1 MKKYFI
7 LSLLFL
13 LSISLFSQEYKICL
27 GTFNNITKA
36 ENHVKLLE
44 QKGIPAT
51 LQEYNNEFKVLSLET
66 LHSKEAAIFQKELLL
81 NHPIIKQLNINEI
94 SFVTSEEKT
103 SSTKLNNSS
112 SEELEILQ
120 KELQSVKNKL
130 QKTQNELQSTKTEL
144 SKLRTQVQN
153 SQKKKVTSPA
163 KPVQKIEETLPK
175 ERIITIRDSD
185 SGVPIPSADV
195 NIDDT
200 WNLKSNMVGQVL
212 LPDEIQEGEFTI
224 SVKKGNEYVQTEDV
238 FVVTKG
244 EITSTPQISIPK
256 AVDFKRIKIIL
267 DWGEFPWDLDA
278 HVVDGENH
286 VFFSVKKEGNLELD
300 RDDVNS
306 YGPETITIVEPAE
319 NKKYSYYV
327 HDCSNTGINSSKRL
341 SNSQAQVRVY
351 FDNEYKTSFKIKP
364 NKEGFTWH
372 VFDIVKG
379 DQIVPK
385 EKIST
390 KNPKDY

>member
-1 MKKYFI
+1 MN
-7 LSLLFL
+7 
-13 LSISLFSQEYKICL
+13 ED
-27 GTFNNITKA
+27 
-36 ENHVKLLE
+36 
-44 QKGIPAT
+44 GIDCFCCR
-51 LQEYNNEFKVLSLET
+51 L
-66 LHSKEAAIFQKELLL
+66 
-81 NHPIIKQLNINEI
+81 
-94 SFVTSEEKT
+94 VT
-103 SSTKLNNSS
+103 
-112 SEELEILQ
+112 
-120 KELQSVKNKL
+120 
-130 QKTQNELQSTKTEL
+130 
-144 SKLRTQVQN
+144 
-153 SQKKKVTSPA
+153 
-163 KPVQKIEETLPK
+163 
-175 ERIITIRDSD
+175 DD
-185 SGVPIPSADV
+185 
-195 NIDDT
+195 IDDK
-200 WNLKSNMVGQVL
+200 NYIDSVLK
-212 LPDEIQEGEFTI
+212 
-224 SVKKGNEYVQTEDV
+224 
-238 FVVTKG
+238 VVTRTHDESVSG
-244 EITSTPQISIPK
+244 
-256 AVDFKRIKIIL
+256 KRIKIIL

-351 FDNEYKTSFKIKP
+351 FDNEYKTSFKIKT

-390 KNPKDY
+390 KSPKDY